1 MKIIHCADLHL
12 GSKMR
17 AKLPEEKAEERRGE
31 VREAFEKM
39 LRYAKENGAEAVLI
53 SGDAFDSDRPAM
65 RDKQLFYRAVEAH
78 KELTFFYLRGNHDA
92 KEEIRL
98 RKICRIFSRSET
110 SGRRIL
116 SAE

>member
-31 VREAFEKM
+31 VREALEKM

-65 RDKQLFYRAVEAH
+65 RDKQLFYRAVAAH
-78 KELTFFYLRGNHDA
+78 KELMRTAAVLKGADTTSAA
-92 KEEIRL
+92 KKVL
-98 RKICRIFSRSET
+98 FC
-110 SGRRIL
+110 
-116 SAE
+116 